1 MKRSRLMVHVC
12 LDLVIT
18 AAVLVLPVLL
28 SDYGRGILGGT
39 DAVSSASVVID
50 APSGEF
56 LILLNPEKH
65 PDEENLAFWTDFFS
79 GEEVTYCFEDISC
92 MVARTDTAALEL
104 ARSCQSRL
112 SEHQMTVRQ
121 EDMTLLLSR
130 ADNGKFDTI
139 ILSREMAEH
148 YAAEH
153 GIPAGTLHF
162 DSQTTQ
168 EATS

>member
-1 MKRSRLMVHVC
+1 MKPSRLILHILADLLIVAAA
-12 LDLVIT
+12 LVI
-18 AAVLVLPVLL
+18 PVLL
-28 SDYGRGILGGT
+28 SDYGRGMLSGT

-56 LILLNPEKH
+56 LVLLNPERH
-65 PDEENLAFWTDFFS
+65 TDEENLAFWTDFFS
-79 GEEVTYCFEDISC
+79 GREVTYCFEDISC

-112 SEHQMTVRQ
+112 SEHQMTIRQ
-121 EDMTLLLSR
+121 EDMTLMLSR

-148 YAAEH
+148 YTAEH
-153 GIPAGTLHF
+153 GIPEGTLRF
-162 DSQTTQ
+162 DSKQ
-168 EATS
+168 EETS